1 MGDNERLIKTTFSFS
16 FRGYLVPKEF
26 NNYMLTNKSFSPKTL
41 KIMDESGLHLSSI
54 FSPDTNAQTVR
65 YTTGVQSGLGASS
78 DFIRGIAGQVGN
90 QIQDL
95 EFTNTYGGETMYI
108 MRSTG
113 EPSSSTDLKSVLSLG
128 YANTAYF
135 VGSQRFA
142 GNASSSAA
150 SSSFATYVPTLDSNK
165 RMKSGTVY
173 VLVNGLDLSS
183 NTDQTDSTNTDF
195 YLNTNQ
201 RHINISKLGTN
212 GTGINLLLSDS
223 VLVGFQQEVS

>member
-1 MGDNERLIKTTFSFS
+1 
-16 FRGYLVPKEF
+16 
-26 NNYMLTNKSFSPKTL
+26 MLTNKSFSPKTL

-54 FSPDTNAQTVR
+54 YSPDTNAQTVR

-135 VGSQRFA
+135 IGSQRFA

-223 VLVGFQQEVS
+223 VLVGFQQEVI